1 MKITVSVT
9 KEELSEME
17 MSASELNRQVLE
29 DLDTARDYVG
39 FNVVVVVVEDS
50 E

>member
-9 KEELSEME
+9 KEELSEMG
-17 MSASELNRQVLE
+17 MSAPELNRTILE
-29 DLDTARDYVG
+29 DLDNARDYVG
-39 FNVVVVVVEDS
+39 FNVEVVVVEES

>member
-9 KEELSEME
+9 EEELIEMK

-29 DLDTARDYVG
+29 DLDNARDYVG
-39 FNVVVVVVEDS
+39 FNVEVVVVEDS

>member
-9 KEELSEME
+9 KEELIEME

-29 DLDTARDYVG
+29 DLDNARDYVG
-39 FNVVVVVVEDS
+39 FNVEVFVVE
-50 E
+50 EGE